1 MNIIIR
7 RIILTIALSWPCGL
21 YAVTGEATTGNVIVD
36 TRESTITSNLAEQ
49 QISLRKL
56 MTRYAVTTNFG
67 ASTFSARGLPPGV
80 SINKNTGVISGVPTR
95 RGTYTVTITAQ
106 KRQGKMVINSATAK
120 KVFKVV

>member
-7 RIILTIALSWPCGL
+7 RIILIIAISWSCGL
-21 YAVTGEATTGNVIVD
+21 HAFTGEATTGNVIVD
-36 TRESTITSNLAEQ
+36 TRGSVITSTLSEQ

-80 SINKNTGVISGVPTR
+80 SINKNTGVISGKPTKK
-95 RGTYTVTITAQ
+95 GTYTVTITAQ
-106 KRQGKMVINSATAK
+106 KRQGTKVVNSATAK